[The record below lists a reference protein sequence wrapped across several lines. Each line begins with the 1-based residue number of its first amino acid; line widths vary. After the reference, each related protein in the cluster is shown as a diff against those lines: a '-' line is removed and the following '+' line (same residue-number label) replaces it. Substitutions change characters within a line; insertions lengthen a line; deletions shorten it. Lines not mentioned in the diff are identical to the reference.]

1 MAKQQ
6 AELRELAQLRDKQ
19 QAGSGAVAL
28 GKRRSK
34 DRMKEEDWL
43 EIEAVNR
50 ESIET
55 REQERI
61 RKKVEKLR

>member
-6 AELRELAQLRDKQ
+6 AELRELALLRDKQ
-19 QAGSGAVAL
+19 QAGSGVAL

-34 DRMKEEDWL
+34 DRMKDEDLL

-55 REQERI
+55 QEQERI